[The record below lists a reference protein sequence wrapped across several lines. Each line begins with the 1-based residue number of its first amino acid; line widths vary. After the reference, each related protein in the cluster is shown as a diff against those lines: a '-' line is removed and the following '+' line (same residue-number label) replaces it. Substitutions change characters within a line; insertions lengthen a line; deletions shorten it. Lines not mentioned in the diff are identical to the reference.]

1 MEESR
6 PSGKRSATEGD
17 IVPSQR
23 LRQVSTD
30 RAAVQL
36 DANTAAI
43 SNVDNAISSDSSDE
57 GSTTASESVPRSVSQ
72 RHVVWLKP
80 TIRREPRVGA
90 DFQAELPEIEG

>member
-6 PSGKRSATEGD
+6 PTGKRSATEGD

-30 RAAVQL
+30 RAAVQV
-36 DANTAAI
+36 DAKTAAI

-57 GSTTASESVPRSVSQ
+57 GSTTASESVPRSV
-72 RHVVWLKP
+72 VWLKP

-90 DFQAELPEIEG
+90 DFQAELPEVEG